1 MLFCSTSV
9 LGDIHTYSQP
19 LQLNDK
25 WQPMETKHG
34 NSVTC
39 LHLPISGTWL
49 SLCQKKHKKEV
60 DFEIRRI
67 ETFGKFGYDFHIHNL
82 NCVWIQGLEQYS
94 RGWRTQTW
102 YHLLNL
108 IHSAYGLQH
117 KASVFFFF
125 FLFLWVLYLHSR
137 RLAALGWEI
146 ASSRSKVIF
155 LFDFP
160 LLYVYSFYSLVCR
173 VLEETSAMLLEIP

>member
-1 MLFCSTSV
+1 MTYTHTASHCSSMTNGS
-9 LGDIHTYSQP
+9 L
-19 LQLNDK
+19 
-25 WQPMETKHG
+25 
-34 NSVTC
+34 
-39 LHLPISGTWL
+39 L
-49 SLCQKKHKKEV
+49 SSSAHIWYLVEPVSKKHKKEV

-117 KASVFFFF
+117 KASVFFF
-125 FLFLWVLYLHSR
+125 LFLWVLYLHSR
-137 RLAALGWEI
+137 RLAALGWKI
-146 ASSRSKVIF
+146 AISRSKVIF